1 MCFLRFVP
9 PANVFGT
16 PTENPRNKW
25 VSIPWSDRIHPQ
37 SNKTMQR
44 HQKTQIQA
52 SSSFHFI
59 LPSPG
64 ASAQRSLAP
73 SQDFSM
79 CQNASLVLHLCSPG
93 LTSSR
98 LPPLSFDQSHFSCQ
112 GDPALVDA
120 FVGLNPQQEKH
131 QFQIDILPVIFFS
144 VSKQHSILR
153 KWGLGCELRSAPR

>member
-1 MCFLRFVP
+1 MGFHSMIRSD
-9 PANVFGT
+9 T
-16 PTENPRNKW
+16 PTNKQNYAKTSKNTNP
-25 VSIPWSDRIHPQ
+25 
-37 SNKTMQR
+37 
-44 HQKTQIQA
+44 
-52 SSSFHFI
+52 SSSFHSI

-79 CQNASLVLHLCSPG
+79 CQNASLVLHSCSPG
-93 LTSSR
+93 LISSR

-131 QFQIDILPVIFFS
+131 QFQIDILPVTFFS

>member
-1 MCFLRFVP
+1 MGFHSMIRSDK
-9 PANVFGT
+9 
-16 PTENPRNKW
+16 PTNKQNYAKTSKNTNP
-25 VSIPWSDRIHPQ
+25 
-37 SNKTMQR
+37 
-44 HQKTQIQA
+44 
-52 SSSFHFI
+52 SSSFHSI

-79 CQNASLVLHLCSPG
+79 CQNASLVLHSCSPG

-98 LPPLSFDQSHFSCQ
+98 LPPLSFDQAHFSCQ

>member
-1 MCFLRFVP
+1 
-9 PANVFGT
+9 
-16 PTENPRNKW
+16 
-25 VSIPWSDRIHPQ
+25 
-37 SNKTMQR
+37 MQR
-44 HQKTQIQA
+44 HQKTQIHLPH
-52 SSSFHFI
+52 SI

-131 QFQIDILPVIFFS
+131 QFQIDILPVTFFFS
-144 VSKQHSILR
+144 FKTTFHPQKMGVGMRAAVRSQINLVMKRFAQSIIDHL
-153 KWGLGCELRSAPR
+153 ES

>member
-1 MCFLRFVP
+1 MIRSDK
-9 PANVFGT
+9 
-16 PTENPRNKW
+16 PTNK
-25 VSIPWSDRIHPQ
+25 Q
-37 SNKTMQR
+37 NYAKTS
-44 HQKTQIQA
+44 KNTNS
-52 SSSFHFI
+52 SSSFHSI

-79 CQNASLVLHLCSPG
+79 CQNASLVLHSCSPG

-131 QFQIDILPVIFFS
+131 QFQIDILPVTFFLQFQNNIPSSENGGWDASCGPLPDKPGHEKVCS
-144 VSKQHSILR
+144 VNHRTPKV
-153 KWGLGCELRSAPR
+153 ELYP